1 MPLVWGV
8 YPWKDLV
15 LASDINSGLWVFR
28 VRLDHDQA
36 PSQGV
41 AAAGQPATPAAG
53 RQPAPGPGLLTRL
66 AAVAVALALLGA
78 ALAARRARR
87 RRAG

>member
-28 VRLDHDQA
+28 VRLDRDQA
-36 PSQGV
+36 PSQGA
-41 AAAGQPATPAAG
+41 AAAGQPATPTAAAQQPAAG
-53 RQPAPGPGLLTRL
+53 ASLLARL
-66 AAVAVALALLGA
+66 AAVLVALGLLGA
-78 ALAARRARR
+78 ALAARRTR